1 MQCAWESLCVIFHCI
16 ESEGSRPASI
26 IKEDTARR
34 ASEFL
39 EQFLFPHAVAFY
51 VDVLGM
57 ADRHDHVL
65 ATAGYILAHKLDTIT
80 VRDVRRGD
88 RLMRGMDNDEARAV
102 LEQLDALGWLQPVP
116 SIRRDSSMWQVLPSV
131 HKLFAERAQ
140 DEKAKREKVRT
151 IISDS
156 LQ

>member
-1 MQCAWESLCVIFHCI
+1 MHRLSLHR
-16 ESEGSRPASI
+16 ERPASI

-51 VDVLGM
+51 VDILGM

-80 VRDVRRGD
+80 IGEVRRGD
-88 RLMRGMDNDEARAV
+88 RLMRGMDKDEARAV
-102 LEQLDALGWLQPVP
+102 LEQLDAFGWLQPVP
-116 SIRRDSSMWQVLPSV
+116 SYRRDSSMWQVLPTV
-131 HKLFAERAQ
+131 HRLFADRAVV
-140 DEKAKREKVRT
+140 EKVKREEVRK